1 MGLRFG
7 TDGIRGVANAELGA
21 ELVMALGRAAAR
33 ALKAERFLVGRD
45 TRRSGPL
52 LQAALSA
59 GMASEGADVVD
70 LGVLPTPGV
79 AWLAAERGLPAAV
92 VSASHNLFA
101 DNGIKLFA
109 AGGLKL
115 PDATEAAIEEELAR
129 VLHSAG
135 DPSLAPVGHGVGLLS
150 EEPEAAQRY
159 VDHLVGAIEGR
170 DLTGMRIVVDCA
182 NGAASTVAPA
192 VLERLGA
199 EVFAIADTP
208 DGSNIN
214 DGCGSTHPESLAA
227 QVVARSAHL
236 GLALDGD
243 ADRLLAV
250 DHTGALATGDELLS
264 LFATDLAGRG
274 KLVGNTVVVTV
285 MTNLGFRLAMA
296 ERAITV
302 RETQVGDRYVLEALN
317 AEGLTLGGEQSG
329 HIVFR
334 DMATTGDGVLTGIVL
349 ADLVKRAGAPL
360 AELAGASMQR
370 LPQVLLNVTAARPA
384 EVVAAPEVR
393 AEVTAVEL
401 ELGAHGRVLL
411 RASGTEP
418 LVRVMVEAADEAA
431 AHAAAKRLCVVV
443 ERVLSQS

>member
-1 MGLRFG
+1 
-7 TDGIRGVANAELGA
+7 
-21 ELVMALGRAAAR
+21 
-33 ALKAERFLVGRD
+33 
-45 TRRSGPL
+45 
-52 LQAALSA
+52 
-59 GMASEGADVVD
+59 
-70 LGVLPTPGV
+70 
-79 AWLAAERGLPAAV
+79 
-92 VSASHNLFA
+92 
-101 DNGIKLFA
+101 
-109 AGGLKL
+109 
-115 PDATEAAIEEELAR
+115 
-129 VLHSAG
+129 
-135 DPSLAPVGHGVGLLS
+135 LLS